1 LETKLYGLKNLEL
14 ASCGLQ
20 ILPADFAQQ
29 VPGLRYLNLNFNALQ
44 DLRSLLNIT
53 NLQDLH
59 LAGNRLSRLRKSMA
73 VLSRMKELRVVD
85 MRGNPYTVGFYPPTS
100 EMRLVSTKLDQNDDT
115 SETREGLPR
124 DPYLLPPANTEE
136 NKRYWQRLDEDTK
149 LRRRVYELLLA
160 DFCRGLKTVDGLDW
174 DRGKVQVK
182 DGTWQRLMELGLVK
196 DQEVRSRR
204 GTKTSMQ

>member
-1 LETKLYGLKNLEL
+1 
-14 ASCGLQ
+14 
-20 ILPADFAQQ
+20 
-29 VPGLRYLNLNFNALQ
+29 
-44 DLRSLLNIT
+44 
-53 NLQDLH
+53 
-59 LAGNRLSRLRKSMA
+59 
-73 VLSRMKELRVVD
+73 
-85 MRGNPYTVGFYPPTS
+85 
-100 EMRLVSTKLDQNDDT
+100 MRLVSTKLDQNDDT

-196 DQEVRSRR
+196 DQEHDDTL
-204 GTKTSMQ
+204 GKTQGGITYTKNAKSPSDAVETVIGKT